1 MVKEKLLELINNENH
16 FTIDKYVLRY
26 AKESNLS
33 LNDLI
38 LLIYLLNGKDKE
50 IFNYKKILT
59 DINFNEKELFDSI
72 SVLKEKKLLS
82 IEMQKNESGILDEV
96 INVKSFYEIMIS
108 NLINNNIDGNNKD
121 DIFDIFESEFG
132 RTLSP
137 MEYDIINN
145 WLESKISKELIIKAL
160 KEAVYNGVGNLRYI
174 DKILYEWNKKGIK
187 SVVDLENKNK
197 KEENNKDSIYYEY
210 DWLNE
215 N

>member
-16 FTIDKYVLRY
+16 FTIDKYVLKY

-50 IFNYKKILT
+50 IFNYKKILN
-59 DINFNEKELFDSI
+59 DINFSEKELFDSI

-96 INVKSFYEIMIS
+96 INVKSFYEIMFS
-108 NLINNNIDGNNKD
+108 NLINNNIVDNNKD
-121 DIFDIFESEFG
+121 DIFDMFESEFG

-137 MEYDIINN
+137 MEYDIINS
-145 WLESKISKELIIKAL
+145 WLESKISKELIIMAL

-187 SVVDLENKNK
+187 SVVDLESKNK

>member
-16 FTIDKYVLRY
+16 FTIDKFVLRY
-26 AKESNLS
+26 AKESKLT

-38 LLIYLLNGKDKE
+38 LLIYLLNGRDNE
-50 IFNYKKILT
+50 IFNYKKIL
-59 DINFNEKELFDSI
+59 DDLNFNEKELFDSI
-72 SVLKEKKLLS
+72 STLKEKKLLS

-108 NLINNNIDGNNKD
+108 NFINNNVGDDNKN

-145 WLESKISKELIIKAL
+145 WLESKIPKDLIIKAL

-187 SVVDLENKNK
+187 SINDLEDKNK
-197 KEENNKDSIYYEY
+197 KKDSNKDNIYYEY

>member
-16 FTIDKYVLRY
+16 FTIDKYVLKY

-50 IFNYKKILT
+50 IFNYKKILN
-59 DINFNEKELFDSI
+59 DINFSEKELFDSI

-96 INVKSFYEIMIS
+96 INVKSFYEIMFS
-108 NLINNNIDGNNKD
+108 NLINNNIDDNNKD
-121 DIFDIFESEFG
+121 DIFDMFESEFG

-137 MEYDIINN
+137 MEYDIINS
-145 WLESKISKELIIKAL
+145 WLESKISKELIIMAL

-187 SVVDLENKNK
+187 SVVDLESKNK

>member
-16 FTIDKYVLRY
+16 FTIDKFVLKY
-26 AKESNLS
+26 AKESKLT

-38 LLIYLLNGKDKE
+38 LLIYLLNGK
-50 IFNYKKILT
+50 
-59 DINFNEKELFDSI
+59 EKELFDSI
-72 SVLKEKKLLS
+72 STLKEKKLLS

-108 NLINNNIDGNNKD
+108 NLINNNVGDANKN

-145 WLESKISKELIIKAL
+145 WLESKIPKDLIVKAL

-187 SVVDLENKNK
+187 SINDLEDKNK
-197 KEENNKDSIYYEY
+197 KEDSNKDNIYYEY

>member
-16 FTIDKYVLRY
+16 FTIDKFVLKY
-26 AKESNLS
+26 AKESKLT

-38 LLIYLLNGKDKE
+38 LLIYLLNGKDNE
-50 IFNYKKILT
+50 IFNYKKIL
-59 DINFNEKELFDSI
+59 DDLNFNEKELFDSI
-72 SVLKEKKLLS
+72 STLKEKKLLS

-108 NLINNNIDGNNKD
+108 NLINNNVGDDNKN

-145 WLESKISKELIIKAL
+145 WLESKMPKDLIVKAL

-187 SVVDLENKNK
+187 SINDLEDKNK
-197 KEENNKDSIYYEY
+197 KEDSNKDNIYYEY

>member
-16 FTIDKYVLRY
+16 FTIDKYVLKY

-50 IFNYKKILT
+50 IFNYKKILN
-59 DINFNEKELFDSI
+59 DIDFSEKELFDSI

-82 IEMQKNESGILDEV
+82 IDMQKNESGILDEV
-96 INVKSFYEIMIS
+96 INVKSFYEIMLS
-108 NLINNNIDGNNKD
+108 NLINNNIDDNNKD
-121 DIFDIFESEFG
+121 DIFDMFESEFG

-137 MEYDIINN
+137 MEYDIINS
-145 WLESKISKELIIKAL
+145 WLESKISKELIIMAL

-187 SVVDLENKNK
+187 SVVDLESKNK

>member
-16 FTIDKYVLRY
+16 FTIDKFVLKY
-26 AKESNLS
+26 AKESKLT

-38 LLIYLLNGKDKE
+38 LLIYLLNGKDNE
-50 IFNYKKILT
+50 IFNYKKIL
-59 DINFNEKELFDSI
+59 DDLNFNEKELFDSI
-72 SVLKEKKLLS
+72 STLKEKKLLS

-108 NLINNNIDGNNKD
+108 NLINNNVGDDNKN

-145 WLESKISKELIIKAL
+145 WLESKMPKDLIIKAL

-187 SVVDLENKNK
+187 SIKDLEDKNK
-197 KEENNKDSIYYEY
+197 KEDSNKDNIYYEY

>member
-1 MVKEKLLELINNENH
+1 MVKEKLLELISNENH
-16 FTIDKYVLRY
+16 FTIDKFVLKY
-26 AKESNLS
+26 AKESKLT

-38 LLIYLLNGKDKE
+38 LLIYLLNGKDNE
-50 IFNYKKILT
+50 IFNCKKILE
-59 DINFNEKELFDSI
+59 DLDFNEKELFDSI
-72 SVLKEKKLLS
+72 STLKEKKLLS

-108 NLINNNIDGNNKD
+108 NLINNNVGDANKN

-145 WLESKISKELIIKAL
+145 WLESKIPKDLIVKAL

-187 SVVDLENKNK
+187 SINDLEDKNK
-197 KEENNKDSIYYEY
+197 KEDSNKDNIYYED

>member
-16 FTIDKYVLRY
+16 FTIDKFVLKY
-26 AKESNLS
+26 AKESKLT

-38 LLIYLLNGKDKE
+38 LLIYLLNGRDNE
-50 IFNYKKILT
+50 IFNYKKILG
-59 DINFNEKELFDSI
+59 DLNFNEKELFDSI
-72 SVLKEKKLLS
+72 STLKEKKLLS

-96 INVKSFYEIMIS
+96 ISVKSFYEIMIS
-108 NLINNNIDGNNKD
+108 NLINNNVGDDNKN

-145 WLESKISKELIIKAL
+145 WLESKIPKDLIIKAL

-187 SVVDLENKNK
+187 SINDLEDKNK
-197 KEENNKDSIYYEY
+197 KEDSNKDNIYYEY

>member
-16 FTIDKYVLRY
+16 FTVDKFVLEY
-26 AKESNLS
+26 AKENKLS

-50 IFNYKKILT
+50 VFNCKKIL
-59 DINFNEKELFDSI
+59 DALNFNEKELFDSI

-96 INVKSFYEIMIS
+96 INLKSFYEIMMS
-108 NLINNNIDGNNKD
+108 NLINNNIDDNTKD
-121 DIFDIFESEFG
+121 DIYDVFESEFG

-137 MEYDIINN
+137 MEYDIISN
-145 WLESKISKELIIKAL
+145 WLESKISKELIIMAL

-187 SVVDLENKNK
+187 NAADLESKNK
-197 KEENNKDSIYYEY
+197 KEENAKDNIYYEY

>member
-16 FTIDKYVLRY
+16 FTIDKFVLKY
-26 AKESNLS
+26 AKESKLT

-38 LLIYLLNGKDKE
+38 LLIYLLNGKDNE
-50 IFNYKKILT
+50 IFNYKKIL
-59 DINFNEKELFDSI
+59 DDLNFNEKELFDSI
-72 SVLKEKKLLS
+72 STLKEKKLLS

-108 NLINNNIDGNNKD
+108 NLINNNVGDDNKN

-145 WLESKISKELIIKAL
+145 WLESKIPKDLIIKAL

-187 SVVDLENKNK
+187 SINDLEDKNK
-197 KEENNKDSIYYEY
+197 KEDSNKDNIYYEY

>member
-1 MVKEKLLELINNENH
+1 MIKEKLLELINNENH
-16 FTIDKYVLRY
+16 FTIDKFVLKY
-26 AKESNLS
+26 AKESKLT

-38 LLIYLLNGKDKE
+38 LLIYLLNGKDNE
-50 IFNYKKILT
+50 IFNCKKIL
-59 DINFNEKELFDSI
+59 DDLDFNEKELFDSI
-72 SVLKEKKLLS
+72 STLKEKKLLS

-108 NLINNNIDGNNKD
+108 NLINNNVGDDNKN

-145 WLESKISKELIIKAL
+145 WLESKIPKDLIIKAL

-187 SVVDLENKNK
+187 SINDLEDKNK
-197 KEENNKDSIYYEY
+197 KEDSNKDNIYYEY

>member
-16 FTIDKYVLRY
+16 FTIDKFVLRY
-26 AKESNLS
+26 AKESKLT

-38 LLIYLLNGKDKE
+38 LLIYLLNGRDNE
-50 IFNYKKILT
+50 IFNYKKIL
-59 DINFNEKELFDSI
+59 DDLNFNEKELFDSI
-72 SVLKEKKLLS
+72 STLKEKKILS

-108 NLINNNIDGNNKD
+108 NFINNNVGDDNKN

-145 WLESKISKELIIKAL
+145 WLESKIPKDLIIKAL

-187 SVVDLENKNK
+187 SINDLEDKNK
-197 KEENNKDSIYYEY
+197 KKDSNKDNIYYEY